1 MTRIKRGTTKLKRRR
16 KTLGLT
22 KGYRNARST
31 KKRQANEAILHAGVH
46 AFAHRRKKKG
56 DFRRL
61 WQIKINAGLRV
72 LGLTYS
78 KFMGIMAKN
87 NIGLN
92 RKMLADLAENHPD
105 TFKRITEQI
114 NKPNPTTK
122 TSATTKKVAT

>member
-31 KKRQANEAILHAGVH
+31 KKKQAHEAILHAGVH
-46 AFAHRRKKKG
+46 AYNHRKKKKG

-61 WQIKINAGLRV
+61 WQIKINAGLRA

-78 KFMGIMAKN
+78 KFIGDLKKN
-87 NIGLN
+87 KIELN
-92 RKMLADLAENHPD
+92 RKMLADLAENNPEI
-105 TFKRITEQI
+105 FKRITQKI
-114 NKPNPTTK
+114 VK
-122 TSATTKKVAT
+122 